1 MEFQQGQSY
10 VGAPF
15 PDTEWGERTALL
27 TLASSAYVCF
37 GEVLCRDVTQL
48 SGEQSWANNQTG
60 TGTTTQTTPSG
71 YTPQPDMVVRGGSS
85 NAGKPFG
92 ILVGAGQ
99 NNQPGFVTAASGLAK
114 VDEGATGAPAA
125 AGIFNNSAQAN
136 TFLVRVRWLGYTA
149 GVWTKTTSATT
160 IGVGDN
166 LVATP
171 GTTND
176 SSKGNFTGNKN
187 IGIALASLSGGT
199 LVSGVG
205 SALLTTALSTT
216 VYGQLNVD
224 LNLV

>member
-27 TLASSAYVCF
+27 TLTSSGYICF

-48 SGEQSWANNQTG
+48 SGEQSWLNGLYG
-60 TGTTTQTTPSG
+60 TGTTTQTTPAG
-71 YTPQPDMVVRGGSS
+71 YPPQPDMVVPAKSS
-85 NAGKPFG
+85 YAGLPYG
-92 ILVGAGQ
+92 ILIGAGQ
-99 NNQPGFVTAASGLAK
+99 NNQPGWVSAASGLAK
-114 VDEGATGAPAA
+114 VDAGATGAPAA
-125 AGIFNNSAQAN
+125 AGIFNNSSQIN
-136 TFLVRVRWLGYTA
+136 TFLVRVRWMGYTP
-149 GVWTKTTSATT
+149 GVWTNTTSATT

-171 GTTND
+171 GTTSD
-176 SSKGNFTGNKN
+176 ARKGSVTVNKN
-187 IGIALASLSGGT
+187 LGLALATLSGGA